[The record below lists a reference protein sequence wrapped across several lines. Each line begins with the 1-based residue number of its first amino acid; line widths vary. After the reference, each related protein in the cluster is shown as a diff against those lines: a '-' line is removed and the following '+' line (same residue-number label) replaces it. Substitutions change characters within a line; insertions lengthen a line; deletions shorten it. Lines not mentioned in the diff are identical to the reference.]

1 MNKVVVR
8 FKDGTVLKGET
19 NNFFPNKP
27 SFNLQ
32 TPDGEY
38 PEIYV
43 ENLKAVFFVKDLLGN
58 REHVKRYVDNIAG
71 AGRKIRVRFVDG
83 EEIIGYT
90 LGYSPDRPGFIMTP
104 ADLTGNNERAF
115 VVASATEN
123 VEFLYFQICFI
134 S

>member
-8 FKDGTVLKGET
+8 FKDGTVMKGQT
-19 NNFFPNKP
+19 SNFFPNKA
-27 SFNLQ
+27 SFNLE
-32 TPDGEY
+32 TSDGEH

-58 REHVKRYVDNIAG
+58 REHVKRYEDNIAG
-71 AGRKIRVRFVDG
+71 AGRKIKVRFVDG

-90 LGYSPDRPGFIMTP
+90 LGYSPDRQGFIMTP
-104 ADLTGNNERAF
+104 ADLKGNNERAF

-123 VEFLYFQICFI
+123 VEFI
-134 S
+134 

>member
-8 FKDGTVLKGET
+8 FKDGTVMKGQT
-19 NNFFPNKP
+19 NNFFPNKS
-27 SFNLQ
+27 SFNLE
-32 TPDGEY
+32 TSDGEY

-43 ENLKAVFFVKDLLGN
+43 ENLKALFFVKDLLGN
-58 REHVKRYVDNIAG
+58 REHVKRYEDNIAG
-71 AGRKIRVRFVDG
+71 AGRKIRVSFVDG

-115 VVASATEN
+115 IVASATEK
-123 VEFLYFQICFI
+123 VEFI
-134 S
+134 